1 MAMSLLALALAAA
14 QAPSAAP
21 QHLHPDGVEFVMVL
35 PGIQPVLDAFG
46 NTALART
53 LADEELHEVL
63 GDVVGGGP
71 MDPVDLLAQQWRDLG
86 GAVPPILDLHEGF
99 RSVSLSVD
107 PGADG
112 GFSLSSLAQ
121 AAEGATSVSD
131 LKVRLVID
139 FQDEASGEAVARRL
153 DATLRGVQADDL
165 PTRAVSLAGDGGA
178 FGSPRLTVV
187 EFPDL
192 GDDVKGHFVHGG
204 TRAVMAIGVDD
215 IDEEILRLSHA
226 APDAFSSE
234 IEAGR
239 AKLGA
244 AEGTTLM
251 EVYIPPYAGL
261 SAAMEAADG
270 PEAMMFAGPIA
281 TMTEMLFG
289 ALGTAMYRGG
299 HWRVDIR
306 GDGRYLTKG
315 WIPGSPPLASLQM
328 IGGAALDPSSLTLAH
343 PDALV
348 TSVASF
354 EPKQLLDLLV
364 QLPQGANGEDLE
376 EVMVDMDTRFGFR
389 LDRDLIEP
397 LGGSISYSLPKLRSL
412 LSAPNLMAVA
422 TLDDREAFTR
432 GMDGLMAMM
441 KEAGRLDSQRT
452 DYRGATLYT
461 LSLDALTGGD
471 GGMQSIALPVD
482 PSTISRPTLTVM
494 EDRVLLS
501 TLPSHAKRE
510 VRRVAKLT
518 KAGEGAELHAGL
530 SAVEVPGAATMV
542 SSANWPV
549 FYGNLY
555 TQLRALA
562 PVLLSLAEDGYDAA
576 GADSDLPL
584 PFKLD
589 SLPEMDL
596 LTRHFAPSER
606 SWVKV
611 EGGLVDTSVSSLGP
625 ELPVLLVGAGFY
637 LSIMVTEQ
645 ALLIDDVEFG
655 QNEEAGL
662 EDVEVVVEVSS
673 GSEMATKTQLVSLG
687 VAIQVYRLDHS
698 NAFPASLV
706 ELTKS
711 EGDQPPYLS
720 GALEDG
726 WGRAVRYRVT
736 EEGCRLWSL
745 GPDGVDQEGEG
756 DDLLHIVAR

>member
-121 AAEGATSVSD
+121 VAEGATSASD

-139 FQDEASGEAVARRL
+139 FQDEASGEAVARLL
-153 DATLRGVQADDL
+153 DASLRGVQADDL

-178 FGSPRLTVV
+178 FGSARLTVV
-187 EFPDL
+187 ELPDL

-204 TRAVMAIGVDD
+204 TRAVMAIGLDD

-261 SAAMEAADG
+261 SAVMEAADG

-281 TMTEMLFG
+281 TMMEMMFG

-315 WIPGSPPLASLQM
+315 WIRGSPPLASLQM

-354 EPKQLLDLLV
+354 EPKQLLDLLL

-376 EVMVDMDTRFGFR
+376 QVMVDMDTRFGFR

-397 LGGSISYSLPKLRSL
+397 LGGSISYSLPKLRPL

-441 KEAGRLDSQRT
+441 KEASRLDGQRT

-471 GGMQSIALPVD
+471 GGMQSLALPVD

-518 KAGEGAELHAGL
+518 RAGEGAELHAGL

-562 PVLLSLAEDGYDAA
+562 PVILSLANDGDDAA
-576 GADSDLPL
+576 GVDTDLPL

-637 LSIMVTEQ
+637 FSIMVTEQ

-655 QNEEAGL
+655 PTEEAGL
-662 EDVEVVVEVSS
+662 EDVEVEVSS
-673 GSEMATKTQLVSLG
+673 GAEMATKTQLVSLG

-698 NAFPASLV
+698 NAFPASLA

-711 EGDQPPYLS
+711 EGGQPPYLS

-745 GPDGVDQEGEG
+745 GPDGVDQEGGG
-756 DDLLHIVAR
+756 DDLLHVVAR